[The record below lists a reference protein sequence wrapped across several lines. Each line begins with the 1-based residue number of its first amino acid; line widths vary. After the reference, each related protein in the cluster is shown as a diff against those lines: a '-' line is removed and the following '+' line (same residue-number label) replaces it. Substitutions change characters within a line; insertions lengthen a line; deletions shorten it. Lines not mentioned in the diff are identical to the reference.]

1 MPNNRNN
8 APTKDLKLD
17 VSNEVAQGMY
27 SNLAIISHSPSEI
40 VLDFA
45 QMLPGTP
52 NATIRSR
59 VIMNPIH
66 AKRLLAALSDN
77 IQKYENNF
85 GTIADPQMAVNPDT
99 VPYDILGKA

>member
-1 MPNNRNN
+1 MANNQNN
-8 APTKDLKLD
+8 ASGKDLKLD
-17 VSNEVAQGMY
+17 IAPDVAKGTY

-52 NATIRSR
+52 NAQVRSR
-59 VIMNPIH
+59 LIMNPIH
-66 AKRLLAALSDN
+66 AKRLLTALADN
-77 IQKYENNF
+77 IQRYEQNF
-85 GTIADPQMAVNPDT
+85 GTIVDPSSPMNADT

>member
-1 MPNNRNN
+1 MDHNRNN
-8 APTKDLKLD
+8 NTVKDLKLD
-17 VSNEVAQGMY
+17 IAPDVAKGTY

-52 NATIRSR
+52 NAQIRSR
-59 VIMNPIH
+59 VIMNPMH
-66 AKRLLAALSDN
+66 AKRLLNALDDN
-77 IQKYENNF
+77 IQKYEQNF
-85 GTIADPQMAVNPDT
+85 GTIIEPNSPSNVET